1 MHVGANVGD
10 DAFGFG
16 VLRGFKSQQG
26 FESGLEIGR
35 LGVEFFMIWDSP
47 LLFWDLGS
55 SEASLA
61 RFWV

>member
-35 LGVEFFMIWDSP
+35 LGVEFFH
-47 LLFWDLGS
+47 DLGFS
-55 SEASLA
+55 FVILGLGI
-61 RFWV
+61 V